1 MRRKTILLLIALLTL
16 SALVLAACTRQGS
29 APTYNPPSAAP
40 TPPATVSPGSEPLIP
55 QETPTPAPSKSANQ
69 NTKQGQKGDLSKA
82 PKVEVVFVLD
92 TTGSM
97 SDLIRGAQQKIWSI
111 ANAIMSAEPRPSIR
125 IGLVGYRDRGD
136 DYVTKVYGLSENI
149 DKVYEDLMGFKADG
163 GGDTP
168 ESVNKALYDALHGM
182 QWTQGKNALRIIF
195 LVGDA
200 PPHTDYQENFTYKSL
215 CAEARQRDII
225 INTIRCGGD
234 NDTEKCWKEICSL
247 SSGKYASIDQTGGV
261 VATVDTPMDKE
272 LAELNSELGKTLVPY
287 GGEKERDSLI
297 AYQAKSEGMAPA
309 VQAERAK
316 YNARSLSV
324 SKSDLVD
331 AVKNKEVNLENV
343 GIAELPQELQTMD
356 KSKRE
361 AYIVEQGRKRDDL
374 KKKISNLSK
383 KRDDYIN
390 QQSSQ
395 KKDSFDNQVLSFIKE
410 QARSKGM
417 NIK

>member
-1 MRRKTILLLIALLTL
+1 MGLRIAFLLIAILML
-16 SALVLAACTRQGS
+16 SALMLVACSRQS
-29 APTYNPPSAAP
+29 APPAYNPPSTAP
-40 TPPATVSPGSEPLIP
+40 TSPASELPIR
-55 QETPTPAPSKSANQ
+55 QETPTPVPSKSQ
-69 NTKQGQKGDLSKA
+69 NPKESTNQGQKGDLSNA

-97 SDLIRGAQQKIWSI
+97 SGLITGAQQKIWSI
-111 ANAIMSAEPRPSIR
+111 ANAIISAEPRPYIR

-136 DYVTKVYGLSENI
+136 DYVTRVYGLSDNI

-168 ESVNKALYDALHGM
+168 EAVNKGLYDALHGM
-182 QWTQGKNALRIIF
+182 QWTKGKNALRIIF

-200 PPHTDYQENFTYKSL
+200 PPHVDYQENFTYKSL

-225 INTIRCGGD
+225 INTIRCGSD
-234 NDTEKCWKEICSL
+234 RDTEKCWKEICSL
-247 SSGKYASIDQTGGV
+247 SGGKYASIDQTGGV
-261 VATVDTPMDKE
+261 VATVDTPMDNE

-297 AYQAKSEGMAPA
+297 AYQAKSEAMAPA

-316 YNARSLSV
+316 FNARSLSV

-331 AVKNKEVNLENV
+331 AVKNNKVKLEEVGV
-343 GIAELPQELQTMD
+343 AELPQELQSMD

-361 AYIVEQGRKRDDL
+361 AYIVEQSRKRDEL
-374 KKKISNLSK
+374 KKKISDLSK
-383 KRDDYIN
+383 KRDDYIRS
-390 QQSSQ
+390 QSSQ
-395 KKDSFDNQVLSFIKE
+395 NRDSFDSQVLSFIRD

-417 NIK
+417 TIK